1 MLSTNLEIG
10 RSATTTTTA
19 AVHKF
24 LITLSIVHAN
34 SCNTV
39 AAAAGRDLE
48 VFSCLAKERK
58 KTHVDY
64 ITNIFKDN
72 TEA

>member
-10 RSATTTTTA
+10 RSATTITTA

-39 AAAAGRDLE
+39 AAAGRDLE
-48 VFSCLAKERK
+48 VFSCLAKEK

>member
-10 RSATTTTTA
+10 RSATTITTA

-48 VFSCLAKERK
+48 VFSCLAKEK